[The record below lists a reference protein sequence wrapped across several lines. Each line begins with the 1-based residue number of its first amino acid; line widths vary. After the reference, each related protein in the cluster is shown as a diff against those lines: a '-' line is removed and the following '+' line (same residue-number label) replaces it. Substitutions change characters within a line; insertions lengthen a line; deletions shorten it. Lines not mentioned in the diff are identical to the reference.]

1 MAPRPRSY
9 LLRRRRG
16 ARYHMP
22 PDDRAE
28 AFLQRRRLFVNPLVR
43 LDADVRILI
52 GDGVFEGLHQRREV
66 HRHRAIL
73 VLVAERALFA
83 LFVFQLC
90 PGGLGRVFLGD
101 QLQCLGVQLDFK
113 FLLRAVR
120 KFEGVEKADGLV
132 ITSVGH
138 ASPGVR
144 QGRRQENRGAS
155 NDTIIVVPT
164 KGKRT
169 LRTTFSLRRSDP
181 FSSSELPHRP
191 PCSTQARA
199 PISRALR
206 PCRLSPP
213 GTSRPAWP
221 GS

>member
-1 MAPRPRSY
+1 
-9 LLRRRRG
+9 
-16 ARYHMP
+16 
-22 PDDRAE
+22 
-28 AFLQRRRLFVNPLVR
+28 
-43 LDADVRILI
+43 
-52 GDGVFEGLHQRREV
+52 QRREV

-90 PGGLGRVFLGD
+90 PGGLGQVFLGG

-120 KFEGVEKADGLV
+120 EFEGVEKADGLV
-132 ITSVGH
+132 ITAVGH
-138 ASPGVR
+138 AFPGVR
-144 QGRRQENRGAS
+144 QGRRQENRGGD
-155 NDTIIVVPT
+155 NDTIIVDVT
-164 KGKRT
+164 KDKRT

-181 FSSSELPHRP
+181 FTSSGLLLLTT
-191 PCSTQARA
+191 CSHKAST
-199 PISRALR
+199 PIFRALR